1 MKSKAE
7 LNEYMDSI
15 RDANSPVGMDAL
27 YVHAA
32 ILEKLEQIEKRLDR
46 LENTKSEGEKD
57 TKA

>member
-7 LNEYMDSI
+7 LNEYMDCI

-27 YVHAA
+27 YVHAV